1 MLSFVKISVSPD
13 FTLFLKYS
21 INFFEIGN
29 VNSEQLYVQYISN
42 LTKATLLVW
51 FTE

>member
-29 VNSEQLYVQYISN
+29 VNSEQLYVQ
-42 LTKATLLVW
+42 
-51 FTE
+51 